1 MLIRRLAVAL
11 LAFTLIP
18 PSLAQVPPAPAP
30 ATKPTAAAKKPAGKT
45 ATPKPPAAAVDSG
58 PCDTGVIAALGD
70 SFTVQKNGLTR
81 MTNDYAEVPAAWGFD
96 DLVFAR
102 VRAVAGD
109 AGVRRLVV
117 PKGTFDT
124 YYQSPP
130 IKAENGTLA
139 PLVRKL
145 AESARCTRYLVV
157 TRRTDSEPSTNDEV
171 TGIGV
176 INRGEGFGRYT
187 HVFVMMDIQLY
198 DGTTF
203 EAREPATSSKSF
215 LSRLTSGVGPPSHA
229 GDVDN
234 ANFPAAPPDAAT
246 NTVLRDMARS
256 MLKFRLDQRL
266 PAYFGRE

>member
-1 MLIRRLAVAL
+1 MTFIRRSVPL
-11 LAFTLIP
+11 LIAMLWSCTNA
-18 PSLAQVPPAPAP
+18 LAQSSPAPPNAR
-30 ATKPTAAAKKPAGKT
+30 PTPKAAASPAKGGKS
-45 ATPKPPAAAVDSG
+45 ATNFRDSG

-81 MTNDYAEVPAAWGFD
+81 LGDDYAEVPVSWGFD

-102 VRAVAGD
+102 VKAAAGD
-109 AGVRRLVV
+109 AGVHRIAV
-117 PKGTFDT
+117 PKGTFDS

-130 IKAENGTLA
+130 IRAENGTLTA
-139 PLVRKL
+139 IVRKL
-145 AESARCTRYLVV
+145 AGTARCASYLVV

-176 INRGEGFGRYT
+176 INRGEGLGRYT
-187 HVFVMMDIQLY
+187 HVFTMMDIRLY

-203 EAREPATSSKSF
+203 ETREPATSSTSF
-215 LSRLTSGVGPPSHA
+215 LSRLTSGVGPPSRA

-234 ANFPAAPPDAAT
+234 ANFPASPPDAAN

-266 PAYFGRE
+266 PAYFGHE